1 MKWAIWFSVL
11 CIGIVAAVL
20 ALLWLFGVFGNLG
33 LSING
38 VIALFIGISLTIV
51 VGVGLMALVF
61 YSGRSEHD
69 ELVIRR
75 DSPPTSKN

>member
-20 ALLWLFGVFGNLG
+20 GLLWFFGVFGNLG

-38 VIALFIGISLTIV
+38 VIALFIGISLTII

-69 ELVIRR
+69 DLVHR
-75 DSPPTSKN
+75 DSSPTSKR